1 MRDLLLARPVTD
13 VDLVVDDDAEGA
25 ARSLGERLRAAVFP
39 LSERHGAWRVMGG
52 GRTVDITAWRGSLV
66 DDLGMRDF
74 TVNAIAIPLDGGEP
88 LDPFDGRRD
97 LDRRLLRTVSSA
109 VFDDD
114 PLRLLRLVRIS
125 REVDLEIDPDAA
137 DLARSKASLADRPS
151 GERIFMEMRRLLAC
165 DDPADGIR
173 LLEQLGLLAVVLPEL
188 ATLRGVPQNPHHHLD
203 VLDHTLLVLDGAADI
218 ADHPGFYL
226 PAHEA
231 MLTDRLKRVVGDD
244 MTAGHALRMAALFHD
259 VGKPLTRTE
268 REPGWHGFKG
278 HDTVGAELTATVMR
292 RWKTSTSLRR
302 FCSVLVREHL
312 RLGFTIPRRP
322 LDRRAAHVYRR
333 ATDPWSVESVLLSL
347 ADRLATRGLRA
358 RPRHLRVHHQTADEM
373 LTLLEE
379 LRRDTRPPLLRGD
392 EIARV
397 TGASGSAIA
406 ELVEALAEEQAA
418 GTVTTAE
425 QAERFVVEHAA
436 ATAPAQGAGR

>member
-1 MRDLLLARPVTD
+1 M
-13 VDLVVDDDAEGA
+13 VDGDPEGA
-25 ARSLGERLRAAVFP
+25 ARTLGKKLRAAVFP
-39 LSERHGAWRVMGG
+39 LSERHGAWRVVGG
-52 GRTVDITAWRGSLV
+52 GRTVDIAASRGSIV
-66 DDLGMRDF
+66 DDLALRDF
-74 TVNAIAIPLDGGEP
+74 TVNAIAIPLDGGDT
-88 LDPFDGRRD
+88 LDPYDGRRD
-97 LDRRLLRTVSSA
+97 LDRRLLRTVSRK

-114 PLRLLRLVRIS
+114 PLRLLRIVRIS

-137 DLARSKASLADRPS
+137 DLARSRASLADRPS

-165 DDPADGIR
+165 DDPADGVR
-173 LLEQLGLLAVVLPEL
+173 LLEELELLPVVLPEL
-188 ATLRGVPQNPHHHLD
+188 ASLRGVPQNPHHHLD

-231 MLTDRLKRVVGDD
+231 MLSERLGQVVGDD
-244 MTAGHALRMAALFHD
+244 ITAAQALRMAALFHD
-259 VGKPLTRTE
+259 VGKPLTRIE

-278 HDTVGAELTATVMR
+278 HDTVGAELTSTVMR

-322 LDRRAAHVYRR
+322 LDRRAAHVYQR
-333 ATDPWSVESVLLSL
+333 ATHPWAVESVLLSL

-373 LTLLEE
+373 LTLLDE
-379 LRRDTRPPLLRGD
+379 LQRNAAPPLLRGD
-392 EIARV
+392 QIAEV
-397 TGASGSAIA
+397 TGVSGGAIA

-418 GTVTTAE
+418 GAVTTAE
-425 QAERFVVEHAA
+425 QAERFVVEQAA
-436 ATAPAQGAGR
+436 ATAPARGGRR